1 MTQKMRRNHIL
12 NKIMRIT
19 LGHLCH
25 DMEVCP
31 LFMLMKK
38 KKRNFALFHVM
49 SMTAYCLG
57 LAWHLIISTKEPS
70 LMRVDS

>member
-38 KKRNFALFHVM
+38 KKRKLCTFPCHEYDSLLSGSCMAL
-49 SMTAYCLG
+49 
-57 LAWHLIISTKEPS
+57 
-70 LMRVDS
+70 DN